1 MQKINLIPAKVFEIK
16 IMQSDSSR
24 AFLYL
29 PREPDFSQIMV
40 HDLNPKNLHING
52 FFFFV
57 QNPKNS
63 IFGVFLGIIPK
74 MRFFPETPTP
84 SVFTLKA
91 S

>member
-1 MQKINLIPAKVFEIK
+1 M
-16 IMQSDSSR
+16 D
-24 AFLYL
+24 
-29 PREPDFSQIMV
+29 
-40 HDLNPKNLHING
+40 